1 MRKTKIVCTL
11 GPSTDREGV
20 LREMIRAGMNVA
32 RFNFSHGTHAEH
44 KARLD
49 ALKALREELDAPV
62 AAMLDTKGPEVRLKD
77 FAGGRVHLT
86 AGQEFTLTTVQVEG
100 DAHRCSITYGELP
113 GDVKAGDTIL
123 LDDGLVRLTVLETSE
138 TEIRCRVEN
147 DGNMKNHKGVN
158 VPGVRLNMPYMSQQD
173 RDDLLFG
180 AEQGFDYVAASFVR
194 SAADVR
200 ELRHVLDKAGS
211 RMRIIAK
218 IENQEGVSNL
228 PEILDAADGI
238 MVARGDMGVEIDF
251 AEIPLIQKNMI
262 ARCVACGKPVIT
274 ATQMLDS
281 MMENPR
287 PTRAEITDVANAIY
301 DGTSAIMLSGE
312 TAAGRYPVESVKTMD
327 AIARRT
333 ESDINHVKRM
343 AQMAGGRNRL
353 SVAAATAHA
362 ACTTAQEIGADA
374 ILTVS
379 QRGTTARLVS
389 RFHPGTPIIACLL
402 DQQVRR
408 QMALYWGVE
417 PIMMPYASSTDELVD
432 FAVQAA
438 AQAGVV
444 HEGDL
449 VVVTAGVPV
458 GVAGTTNMIR
468 IQQVGGALVNA
479 VGIGEKKASGPLCIC
494 RSTDEVAEKFQ
505 PGDVLV
511 VPYTTNELLPYIRQA
526 AAVITE
532 EASVECHTATIGLAL
547 DKPVIVGA
555 AGAVQRLTDGTMVT
569 VDCARGRVRAMR
581 WIAVYNRM
589 Y

>member
-11 GPSTDREGV
+11 GPATDREGV
-20 LREMIRAGMNVA
+20 LRQMLQAGMNVA
-32 RFNFSHGTHAEH
+32 RFNFSHGSYDEH
-44 KARLD
+44 QRRLD
-49 ALKALREELDAPV
+49 QLVTLREELHLPV
-62 AAMLDTKGPEVRLKD
+62 AAMLDTKGPEVRLKT
-77 FAGGRVHLT
+77 FGEGSVMLR

-147 DGNMKNHKGVN
+147 DGDMKNHKGVN
-158 VPGVRLNMPYMSQQD
+158 VPGVRPNMPYMSQQD

-312 TAAGRYPVESVKTMD
+312 TAAGKYPVEAVRTMD
-327 AIARRT
+327 AIAQRT
-333 ESDINHVKRM
+333 EGEIDYTKRM
-343 AQMAGGRNRL
+343 KRL
-353 SVAAATAHA
+353 SGSTRLSIAAATAHA
-362 ACTTAQEIGADA
+362 ACTTAADIGADA
-374 ILTVS
+374 VITVS
-379 QRGTTARLVS
+379 QRGTTAQMVS
-389 RFHPGTPIIACLL
+389 RFRPATTVVACLL
-402 DQQVRR
+402 DEQVRR
-408 QMALYWGVE
+408 QMSLYFGVE
-417 PIMMPYASSTDELVD
+417 PLMMPYASSTDELVD
-432 FAVQAA
+432 LSLI
-438 AQAGVV
+438 
-444 HEGDL
+444 H
-449 VVVTAGVPV
+449 
-458 GVAGTTNMIR
+458 I
-468 IQQVGGALVNA
+468 
-479 VGIGEKKASGPLCIC
+479 
-494 RSTDEVAEKFQ
+494 
-505 PGDVLV
+505 
-511 VPYTTNELLPYIRQA
+511 
-526 AAVITE
+526 
-532 EASVECHTATIGLAL
+532 
-547 DKPVIVGA
+547 
-555 AGAVQRLTDGTMVT
+555 
-569 VDCARGRVRAMR
+569 
-581 WIAVYNRM
+581 
-589 Y
+589 

>member
-20 LREMIRAGMNVA
+20 LREMIQAGMNVA

-44 KARLD
+44 KGRLD

-343 AQMAGGRNRL
+343 TQMAGGRNRL

-511 VPYTTNELLPYIRQA
+511 VPYTTNKLLPYIRQA

-569 VDCARGRVRAMR
+569 VDCARGLVRAMP
-581 WIAVYNRM
+581 
-589 Y
+589 

>member
-20 LREMIRAGMNVA
+20 LREMIQAGMNVA

-86 AGQEFTLTTVQVEG
+86 TGQEFTLTTVQVEG

-123 LDDGLVRLTVLETSE
+123 LDDGLVRLTVLETSG

-147 DGNMKNHKGVN
+147 DGDMKNHKGVN

-343 AQMAGGRNRL
+343 TQMAGGRNRL

-569 VDCARGRVRAMR
+569 VDCARGLVRAMP
-581 WIAVYNRM
+581 
-589 Y
+589 

>member
-147 DGNMKNHKGVN
+147 DGDMKNHKGVN

-343 AQMAGGRNRL
+343 TQMAGGRNRL

-479 VGIGEKKASGPLCIC
+479 VGIGEKQASGPLCIC

-511 VPYTTNELLPYIRQA
+511 VPYTTNKLLPYIRQA

-569 VDCARGRVRAMR
+569 VDCARGLVRAMP
-581 WIAVYNRM
+581 
-589 Y
+589 

>member
-11 GPSTDREGV
+11 GPSTDLEGV
-20 LREMIRAGMNVA
+20 LREMIQAGMNVA

-147 DGNMKNHKGVN
+147 DGDMKNHKGVN

-343 AQMAGGRNRL
+343 TQMAGGRNRL

-494 RSTDEVAEKFQ
+494 RSIDEVAEKFQ

-569 VDCARGRVRAMR
+569 VDCARGLVRAMP
-581 WIAVYNRM
+581 
-589 Y
+589 